1 MIKKIDDALNWILV
15 ALFIAAA
22 IIGLITTPVL
32 ALTFVIVFI
41 VAVIVRMRQEKKNN
55 IIDFKRKE

>member
-15 ALFIAAA
+15 VLFIAAA
-22 IIGLITTPVL
+22 IIELITTPVL

-41 VAVIVRMRQEKKNN
+41 AAVIVKVIQEKKNN